1 MSSALRISSID
12 VKGEYLLSFLNPGPR
27 VARKR
32 LPCRCDA
39 SHHRP
44 CRLKLPE
51 LRAVERS
58 ASRATGS
65 SERASPSP
73 KGRSTELA
81 DPQAQRQ
88 RIDGVFSPSPR
99 RLSFSSED
107 IFMPDT
113 AAEAILDFLPAP
125 QALSIMARSRSVE
138 RRVKCSRY
146 CLSRLDKM
154 VSSLAAAEEAYH
166 QVRPARIGTN
176 QTPCASVEIQSGRL
190 PEGVRVRKLP

>member
-1 MSSALRISSID
+1 M
-12 VKGEYLLSFLNPGPR
+12 LSFLNPGPR
-27 VARKR
+27 VACNR
-32 LPCRCDA
+32 LPYHCDA

-51 LRAVERS
+51 LRVVERS
-58 ASRATGS
+58 ASRATVS
-65 SERASPSP
+65 TERATLPE
-73 KGRSTELA
+73 KERLTELA
-81 DPQAQRQ
+81 GPQAQRQ
-88 RIDGVFSPSPR
+88 RVDGIFSPSPR

-125 QALSIMARSRSVE
+125 QALSIMARSRSIE

-154 VSSLAAAEEAYH
+154 VTSLAAAEEAYH
-166 QVRPARIGTN
+166 QVRPAQMATN
-176 QTPCASVEIQSGRL
+176 QKSCGSVETQSGRL
-190 PEGVRVRKLP
+190 LEGVRVRKPP